1 MKIRFDSSDRR
12 QAGQDGGLKVRY
24 GPARRAAFRLRWYL
38 ILLLVAS
45 PVLYF
50 LYSLISDQL
59 STEVPAMIWYPQH
72 QLLARVPGFVDS
84 VEVDRWERVSRG
96 DTVVVQR
103 SPELESKLRQ
113 IEIDLVQLRERVAH
127 THRERQADLN
137 HRIGLL
143 KDNLGDVRGHEA
155 RLMRLIDRRSASQG
169 EMLPVRTERAR
180 IEERLAELEGELQ
193 RLPQAD
199 SVETWPDT
207 LQVRYDQL
215 QSERSELQ
223 QERALLVKEADLDGV
238 ITELLAEPGQFVTVG
253 TPLLRYSGTR
263 LRIVAY
269 IEPRHLE
276 RRIVPGR
283 EVALILPD
291 RTHRAAVVW
300 DTVGAADRL
309 PAELRTG
316 IGDGQSAVPVIV
328 EPEEALP
335 EIWRVD
341 RLPVRVKF

>member
-1 MKIRFDSSDRR
+1 MKIRFDGNERR
-12 QAGQDGGLKVRY
+12 RAGQDSGLRVRY

-50 LYSLISDQL
+50 LYSLISDQV

-84 VEVDRWERVSRG
+84 VEVEPWDRVTQG
-96 DTVVVQR
+96 DQVVALR
-103 SPELESKLRQ
+103 SPELTSKLLQ
-113 IEIDLVQLRERVAH
+113 VEVDLVDLRQRVAH
-127 THRERQADLN
+127 SRREQQSDLER
-137 HRIGLL
+137 RIGLL
-143 KDNLGDVRGHEA
+143 EVNLADLRDHEE
-155 RLMRLIDRRSASQG
+155 RLGRLIERGSANQG
-169 EMLPVRTERAR
+169 ERIPIRSERGR
-180 IEERLAELEGELQ
+180 LEERLAELEGELQ
-193 RLPQAD
+193 SLPEVDA
-199 SVETWPDT
+199 VATWPDT
-207 LQVRYDQL
+207 MQIRHAQL
-215 QSERSELQ
+215 QSERAGLE
-223 QERALLVKEADLDGV
+223 QERALLVKEAELDGV
-238 ITELLAEPGQFVTVG
+238 ITEQLVEPGQFVNVG

-283 EVALILPD
+283 EVTLILPD
-291 RTHRAAVVW
+291 RTQRAAVVR
-300 DTVGAADRL
+300 DTFGAANRL